1 MKPIEQKKAASD
13 FLKRWKRNIQKKTEN
28 EITIQFW
35 EDLLQHV
42 YGVEYPSVFI
52 DFEKR
57 VRVPGEPKP
66 KRIDGYIASTKV
78 LIEQKSRGVNLDR
91 KIEQSG
97 GIFLTPY
104 EQAKR
109 YADNLKNTERPN
121 WIVVCN
127 FEEFRIHN
135 LNSERA
141 DEYQSIHLD
150 DLPKEYHRLAFLQN
164 ITSTHIYKEVD
175 VSRKAGKLIGEIYS
189 ELQKQYKILDEQ
201 AMHELNVLCVRLVFC
216 LFAEDAG
223 IFAKNQFGNY
233 LRPYSSNELQYKL
246 HDLFV
251 ALGTAN
257 RDNLF
262 IDARAKEFDYVNGG
276 LFKDTTI
283 GIPPITEEVKQ
294 LLVEKSSDNF
304 NWENI
309 SPTIFGGI
317 FEDTLNPETR
327 HDGGMHYTSIENIHK
342 VIDPLFLDDL
352 KEELNNILSLKA
364 EWLKKQ
370 RLLDFHKKL
379 SSIQCLDPACGS
391 GNFLTETYLSLR
403 RLENVVIKARYG
415 EGYIF
420 EAEWMTPIVVS
431 IGQFHGIEI
440 NDFAVSVAKTAM
452 WIAEF
457 QMRKETYSI
466 VKFNEPYLPL
476 KSYANIVKENALR
489 TNWNDIIPAKK
500 LWYIVG
506 NPPFLGYKGQ
516 SEEQKADLAF
526 VLANGKNKTVSKKL
540 DYVAGWYTKVA
551 QMMQNNPKIRA
562 ALVSTNSITQGEQ
575 VALMWKPLVENYG
588 LWIDFAHRTFVWD
601 GKANV
606 HCVIIGFG
614 VGERTRMPVIYDGE
628 SALVANHINAY
639 LVDLDDV
646 WIETNK
652 KQISGA
658 PKICKGSQPTGNFD
672 VTEIERKMLQEKY
685 PEIMPYIRRFVG
697 ATEFINGT
705 PRYCFWLKDAPISIV
720 RKCPWLME
728 RIEAVCAQR
737 LASTKAATRKKAE
750 RPMYF
755 DEDRQPDS
763 DYMIIPRHSS
773 GRREYIPI
781 GFMNKEVICGDANQL
796 IPNATHYSFGIMIS
810 SLHMVWANII
820 GGKIKSDPRYSNDI
834 VYNNF
839 PWPEAND
846 EQKDKI
852 AELAQA
858 VLDARKKREDIGDS
872 LADMYDV
879 KTMPDELRKAHRKLD
894 NAVLK
899 LYGLK
904 PDTDEMDIVKHLLAL
919 YKKFIQ
925 QNENK
930 PKTSKK

>member
-1 MKPIEQKKAASD
+1 MKAIEQKNAASD
-13 FLKRWKRNIQKKTEN
+13 FLKRWKRTIQKKTEN

-57 VRVPGEPKP
+57 VRVPGEPKL

-97 GIFLTPY
+97 GILLTPY

-109 YADNLKNTERPN
+109 YADNLKNDERPN

-127 FEEFRIHN
+127 FEEFRVHD

-141 DEYQSIHLD
+141 DEYQSISLE

-164 ITSTHIYKEVD
+164 ITNTHIYKEVD

-189 ELQKQYKILDEQ
+189 ELQEQYKILDER

-251 ALGTAN
+251 ALGTEE

-262 IDARAKEFDYVNGG
+262 IDPRAKEFDYVNGG
-276 LFKDTTI
+276 LFQDTTI
-283 GIPPITEEVKQ
+283 GIPPITEKVKQ
-294 LLVEKSSDNF
+294 LLVERSSDNF

-342 VIDPLFLDDL
+342 VIDPLFLNDL
-352 KEELNNILSLKA
+352 KEELNSILSLKA

-379 SSIQCLDPACGS
+379 GSIQCLDPACGS

-403 RLENVVIKARYG
+403 RIENVVIKARYG

-431 IGQFHGIEI
+431 ISQFHGIEI

-457 QMRKETYSI
+457 QMRMETYRI

-476 KSYANIVKENALR
+476 KSYANIVKGNALR
-489 TNWNDIIPAKK
+489 IDWNEVLPAQK
-500 LWYIVG
+500 LSYIMG

-516 SEEQKADLAF
+516 SDEQKEDLAF
-526 VLANGKNKTVSKKL
+526 VLADEKKKMISKKL
-540 DYVAGWYTKVA
+540 DYVAGWYTKAA
-551 QMMQNNPKIRA
+551 QMIFHNPKIRA

-575 VALMWKPLVENYG
+575 VALMWKPLVEKFG
-588 LWIDFAHRTFVWD
+588 LWIDFAYRTFVWD

-614 VGERTRMPVIYDGE
+614 IGERSRMPVIYDGE
-628 SALVANHINAY
+628 SVMTVNHINAY
-639 LVDLDDV
+639 LMDLDDV

-672 VTEIERKMLQEKY
+672 VTEEERRMLQDKY
-685 PEIMPYIRRFVG
+685 PEVMPYIRRFVG

-705 PRYCFWLKDAPISIV
+705 LRYCFWLKDAPISIV

-728 RIEAVCAQR
+728 RIDAICNQR
-737 LASTKAATRKKAE
+737 LASTKASTRKKAE
-750 RPMYF
+750 RPMLF

-781 GFMNKEVICGDANQL
+781 GFMSKDVICGDANQL
-796 IPNATHYSFGIMIS
+796 IPNATHYSFGIMSS
-810 SLHMVWANII
+810 SLHMAWADII

-839 PWPEAND
+839 PWPEATD
-846 EQKDKI
+846 EQKDRI
-852 AELAQA
+852 AKLAQV
-858 VLDARKKREDIGDS
+858 VLDVRKSREEKGDS

-879 KTMPDELRKAHRKLD
+879 KTMPNELRKAHCNLD
-894 NAVLK
+894 HAVLK

-904 PDTDEMDIVKHLLAL
+904 PDTDEMDIVKHLLMM
-919 YKKFIQ
+919 YKKLVRKKSFI
-925 QNENK
+925 
-930 PKTSKK
+930 SVS

>member
-1 MKPIEQKKAASD
+1 MKAVEQRKEA
-13 FLKRWKRNIQKKTEN
+13 FGFVKRWRENVKNKTER
-28 EITIQFW
+28 EITSSFW
-35 EDLLQHV
+35 EDLLQNI
-42 YGVEYPSVFI
+42 YGVEYPGVFI
-52 DFEKR
+52 DFEKK

-97 GIFLTPY
+97 GILLTPY

-109 YADNLKNTERPN
+109 YADNLKNTERPD

-141 DEYQSIHLD
+141 DEYQSVFLE
-150 DLPKEYHRLAFLQN
+150 DLPKEYHRLAFLQD
-164 ITSTHIYKEVD
+164 ITNTHIYKEVD
-175 VSRKAGKLIGEIYS
+175 VSRKAGKLIGEIYT
-189 ELQKQYKILDEQ
+189 ELQKQYEILDER

-223 IFAKNQFGNY
+223 IFTKNQFGNY

-246 HDLFV
+246 HDLFT
-251 ALGTAN
+251 ALGTTK

-262 IDARAKEFDYVNGG
+262 IDPRAKEFDYVNGG
-276 LFKDTTI
+276 LFQDTAI

-352 KEELNNILSLKA
+352 KEELSSILSLKA

-379 SSIQCLDPACGS
+379 GSIQCLDPACGS

-403 RLENVVIKARYG
+403 RIENVVIKARYG
-415 EGYIF
+415 DGYIF

-431 IGQFHGIEI
+431 IGQFHGIEL

-476 KSYANIVKENALR
+476 KNYANIVKSNALR
-489 TNWNDIIPAKK
+489 TDWNEVASAKK
-500 LWYIVG
+500 LSYIIG
-506 NPPFLGYKGQ
+506 NPPFLGSSEQ
-516 SEEQKADLAF
+516 SEEQKDDLVF
-526 VLANGKNKTVSKKL
+526 VLANGKKKLAPKEL
-540 DYVAGWYTKVA
+540 DYVAGWYTKTA
-551 QMMQNNPKIRA
+551 QMMQKNPKIRA

-575 VALMWKPLVENYG
+575 VALMWKPLVERYG

-614 VGERTRMPVIYDGE
+614 VGERTRTPIIYDGE
-628 SALVANHINAY
+628 TKIAASHINAY
-639 LVDLDDV
+639 LMDYEDV
-646 WIETNK
+646 WVQNRTSTLCD
-652 KQISGA
+652 ISSM
-658 PKICKGSQPTGNFD
+658 IYGSKPTGNFK
-672 VTEIERKMLQEKY
+672 VTEKDRRMLQEKY
-685 PEIMPYIRRFVG
+685 PDVMPYIRRFVG
-697 ATEFINGT
+697 ATEFISNT
-705 PRYCFWLKDAPISIV
+705 PRYCFWLKDAPSSIV

-728 RIEAVCAQR
+728 RIEAIRNQR
-737 LASTKAATRKKAE
+737 LSSTKLATRKKAE
-750 RPMYF
+750 SPMLF
-755 DEDRQPDS
+755 DEDRQPNTN
-763 DYMIIPRHSS
+763 YMIVPCHSS
-773 GRREYIPI
+773 GNREYIPI
-781 GFMNKEVICGDANQL
+781 GFMGKEVICGNANQL
-796 IPNATHYSFGIMIS
+796 IPNATPYLFGILTS
-810 SLHMVWANII
+810 SLHMAWTNII
-820 GGKIKSDPRYSNDI
+820 GGKIKSDPRYSGTI

-839 PWPEAND
+839 PWIEATD

-852 AELAQA
+852 AELAQT
-858 VLDARKKREDIGDS
+858 VLDVRKKREDVGDS

-879 KTMPDELRKAHRKLD
+879 KAMPDELRKAHRNLD
-894 NAVLK
+894 RAVLK

-904 PDTDEMDIVKHLLAL
+904 TDAEEMDIVRHLLGL
-919 YKKFIQ
+919 YKNLSEVDKK
-925 QNENK
+925 K
-930 PKTSKK
+930 PRRGE

>member
-1 MKPIEQKKAASD
+1 MKAIEQKKAASD
-13 FLKRWKRNIQKKTEN
+13 FLKRWKKNIEKKTEN

-97 GIFLTPY
+97 GILLTPY

-109 YADNLKNTERPN
+109 YADNLKNDERPN

-127 FEEFRIHN
+127 FEEFRIHD

-141 DEYQSIHLD
+141 DEYQSVFLE

-189 ELQKQYKILDEQ
+189 ELQKQYKILDER

-251 ALGTAN
+251 ALGTKE

-262 IDARAKEFDYVNGG
+262 IDRRAKEFDYVNGG
-276 LFKDTTI
+276 LFQDTTI

-294 LLVEKSSDNF
+294 LLVERSSDNF

-352 KEELNNILSLKA
+352 KEELNSILSLKA

-379 SSIQCLDPACGS
+379 GSIQCLDPACGS

-403 RLENVVIKARYG
+403 RIENVVIKARYG
-415 EGYIF
+415 EGHIF

-431 IGQFHGIEI
+431 ISQFHGIEI

-457 QMRKETYSI
+457 QMRMETYRI

-476 KSYANIVKENALR
+476 KSYANIVKGNALR
-489 TNWNDIIPAKK
+489 TDWNKVVPAQE
-500 LWYIVG
+500 LSYIMG

-516 SEEQKADLAF
+516 SDEQKEDLAF
-526 VLANGKNKTVSKKL
+526 VLADEKKKVVSKKL
-540 DYVAGWYTKVA
+540 DYVAGWYTKAA
-551 QMMQNNPKIRA
+551 QMIFHNPKIRA

-575 VALMWKPLVENYG
+575 VALMWKPLVEKFG
-588 LWIDFAHRTFVWD
+588 LWIDFAYRTFVWD

-614 VGERTRMPVIYDGE
+614 IGERSRMPVIYDGE
-628 SALVANHINAY
+628 SVITANHINAY
-639 LVDLDDV
+639 LMDMDDV

-672 VTEIERKMLQEKY
+672 VTEEERRMLQDKY
-685 PEIMPYIRRFVG
+685 PEVMPYIRRFVG

-705 PRYCFWLKDAPISIV
+705 LRYCFWLKDAPISIV

-728 RIEAVCAQR
+728 RIDAICNQR
-737 LASTKAATRKKAE
+737 MASTKAATRKKAE
-750 RPMYF
+750 RPMLF

-781 GFMNKEVICGDANQL
+781 GFMSKDVICGDANQL
-796 IPNATHYSFGIMIS
+796 IPNATHYSFGIMSS
-810 SLHMVWANII
+810 SLHMAWADII

-839 PWPEAND
+839 PWPEATD
-846 EQKDKI
+846 EQKDRI
-852 AELAQA
+852 AKLAQV
-858 VLDARKKREDIGDS
+858 VLDVRKSREEKGDS

-879 KTMPDELRKAHRKLD
+879 KTMPNELRKAHCNLD
-894 NAVLK
+894 HAVLK

-904 PDTDEMDIVKHLLAL
+904 PDTDEIDIVKHLLMM
-919 YKKFIQ
+919 YKKLVQ
-925 QNENK
+925 K
-930 PKTSKK
+930 

>member
-1 MKPIEQKKAASD
+1 MKAIEQKKAASD

-97 GIFLTPY
+97 GILLTPY

-109 YADNLKNTERPN
+109 YADNLKNDERPN

-127 FEEFRIHN
+127 FEEFRIHD

-141 DEYQSIHLD
+141 DEYQSVSLE
-150 DLPKEYHRLAFLQN
+150 DLPEEYHRLAFLQN

-189 ELQKQYKILDEQ
+189 ELQKQYKTLDER

-246 HDLFV
+246 HDLFM
-251 ALGTAN
+251 ALGTEE

-262 IDARAKEFDYVNGG
+262 IDPRAKEFDYVNGG
-276 LFKDTTI
+276 LFQDTSI
-283 GIPPITEEVKQ
+283 GIPPITEKVKQ
-294 LLVEKSSDNF
+294 LLVERSSDNF

-352 KEELNNILSLKA
+352 KEELNSILSLKA

-379 SSIQCLDPACGS
+379 GSIQCLDPACGS

-403 RLENVVIKARYG
+403 RIENVVIKARYG

-431 IGQFHGIEI
+431 ISQFHGIEI

-457 QMRKETYSI
+457 QMRMETYRI

-476 KSYANIVKENALR
+476 KSYANIVKGNALR
-489 TNWNDIIPAKK
+489 TDWNEVVPAQE
-500 LWYIVG
+500 LSYIMG

-516 SEEQKADLAF
+516 SDEQKEDLAF
-526 VLANGKNKTVSKKL
+526 VLADEKKKVASKKL
-540 DYVAGWYTKVA
+540 DYVAGWYTKAA
-551 QMMQNNPKIRA
+551 QIIFHNPKIRA

-575 VALMWKPLVENYG
+575 VALMWKPLVEKFG
-588 LWIDFAHRTFVWD
+588 LWIDFAYRTFVWD

-614 VGERTRMPVIYDGE
+614 MGERSRMPVIYDGE
-628 SALVANHINAY
+628 SVITANHINAY
-639 LVDLDDV
+639 LMDMDDV

-672 VTEIERKMLQEKY
+672 VTEEERRMLQDKY
-685 PEIMPYIRRFVG
+685 PEVMPYIRRFVG

-705 PRYCFWLKDAPISIV
+705 LRYCFWLKDAPISIV

-728 RIEAVCAQR
+728 RIDAICNQR

-750 RPMYF
+750 RPMLF

-781 GFMNKEVICGDANQL
+781 GFMSKDVICGDANQL
-796 IPNATHYSFGIMIS
+796 IPNATHYSFGVMSS
-810 SLHMVWANII
+810 SLHMAWANII

-839 PWPEAND
+839 PWPEATN

-852 AELAQA
+852 AKLAQV
-858 VLDARKKREDIGDS
+858 VLDVRKRREEKGDS

-879 KTMPDELRKAHRKLD
+879 KTMPDELRKAHRNLD
-894 NAVLK
+894 HAVLK
-899 LYGLK
+899 LYGLRS
-904 PDTDEMDIVKHLLAL
+904 DTDEMDIVKHLLMM
-919 YKKFIQ
+919 YKKLVQ
-925 QNENK
+925 K
-930 PKTSKK
+930 

>member
-1 MKPIEQKKAASD
+1 MKAIEQKKAASD
-13 FLKRWKRNIQKKTEN
+13 FLKRWKKNIEKKTEN

-97 GIFLTPY
+97 GILLTPY

-109 YADNLKNTERPN
+109 YADNLKNDERPN

-127 FEEFRIHN
+127 FEEFRIHD

-141 DEYQSIHLD
+141 DEYQSVFLE

-189 ELQKQYKILDEQ
+189 ELQKQYKILDER

-251 ALGTAN
+251 ALGTKE

-262 IDARAKEFDYVNGG
+262 IDRRAKEFDYVNGG
-276 LFKDTTI
+276 LFQDTTI

-294 LLVEKSSDNF
+294 LLVERSSDNF

-352 KEELNNILSLKA
+352 KEELNSILSLKA

-379 SSIQCLDPACGS
+379 GSIQCLDPACGS

-403 RLENVVIKARYG
+403 RIENVVIKARYG
-415 EGYIF
+415 EGHIF

-431 IGQFHGIEI
+431 ISQFHGIEI

-457 QMRKETYSI
+457 QMRMETYRI

-476 KSYANIVKENALR
+476 KSYANIVKGNALR
-489 TNWNDIIPAKK
+489 TDWNKVVPAQE
-500 LWYIVG
+500 LSYIMG

-516 SEEQKADLAF
+516 SDEQKEDLAF
-526 VLANGKNKTVSKKL
+526 VLADEKKKVVSKKL
-540 DYVAGWYTKVA
+540 DYVAGWYTKAA
-551 QMMQNNPKIRA
+551 QMIFHNPKIRA

-575 VALMWKPLVENYG
+575 VALMWKPLVEKFG
-588 LWIDFAHRTFVWD
+588 LWIDFAYRTFVWD

-614 VGERTRMPVIYDGE
+614 IGERSRMPVIYDGE
-628 SALVANHINAY
+628 SVITANHINAY
-639 LVDLDDV
+639 LMDMDDV

-672 VTEIERKMLQEKY
+672 VTEEERRLLQDKY
-685 PEIMPYIRRFVG
+685 PEVMPYIRRFVG

-705 PRYCFWLKDAPISIV
+705 LRYCFWLKDAPISIV

-728 RIEAVCAQR
+728 RIDAICNQR
-737 LASTKAATRKKAE
+737 MASTKAATRKKAE
-750 RPMYF
+750 RPMLF

-781 GFMNKEVICGDANQL
+781 GFMSKDVICGDANQL
-796 IPNATHYSFGIMIS
+796 IPNATHYSFGIMSS
-810 SLHMVWANII
+810 SLHMAWADII

-839 PWPEAND
+839 PWPEATD
-846 EQKDKI
+846 EQKDRI
-852 AELAQA
+852 AKLAQV
-858 VLDARKKREDIGDS
+858 VLDVRKSREEKGDS

-879 KTMPDELRKAHRKLD
+879 KTMPNELRKAHCNLD
-894 NAVLK
+894 HAVLK

-904 PDTDEMDIVKHLLAL
+904 PDTDEIDIVKHLLMM
-919 YKKFIQ
+919 YKKLVQ
-925 QNENK
+925 K
-930 PKTSKK
+930 